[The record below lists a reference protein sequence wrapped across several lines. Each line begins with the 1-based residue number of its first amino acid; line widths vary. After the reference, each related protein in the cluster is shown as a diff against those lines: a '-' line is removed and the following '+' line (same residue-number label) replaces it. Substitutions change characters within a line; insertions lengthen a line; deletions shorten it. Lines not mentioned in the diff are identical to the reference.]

1 MRHAPLMVM
10 LDSVAARRLVGGT
23 PQVESVMSFHRPS
36 DQQTLA
42 AYAVDLIVR
51 LGASTAYSLTGGMAM
66 YINRAV
72 ASHAGLRAVYCHH
85 EQACVNAA
93 EGYAKA
99 HDFARPGFAVV
110 TSGPGV
116 TNTITSLCSAYGDS
130 APVIVLAG
138 QVKTEDIDTYGA
150 RTHGAQEVRSLELV
164 RPCVKSA
171 VRLDFETAKDVL
183 EKTLSGAFRNRPG
196 PVFIEIPLDVQ
207 NRPLAYTHQD
217 LDDAC
222 ARIRAE
228 IASEITPNA
237 IERLADCL
245 DWVANGE
252 RPLVYAGN
260 GCRIA
265 NIGSALQDW
274 LRDAGVPVVH
284 SWLTADLI
292 CEPGVCNLGAPGGL
306 APIWSNRLLYAADRI
321 LFLGARLD
329 LGTTAFQ
336 RDAFGAQ
343 AARRIVD
350 VDPAELSKFA
360 RSPGVEGVEVTLKA
374 LPGAIDILRGSGPW
388 KRDHSEWRRECL
400 ALMEVEAAEERR
412 RLSVDELN
420 VYGVAQALS
429 AWSESS
435 VFVPTG
441 SGAAIE
447 SFIRFFRPPVG
458 GRCFFSASL
467 GAMGLGLPQA
477 IGAAFDHAERVICI
491 EGDGGIMLNIQELA
505 TLAHHSP
512 PGFVLF
518 ILNNDGYAS
527 IANSQLR
534 HFGHA
539 DGAGPDTGVFIPDFA
554 ALAAAFGLA
563 YKEVSSL
570 EALTELIPTLSRN
583 APPVIVDLHVK
594 RAEARGPTVKTLI
607 DETGKIRSSS
617 LADIAW

>member
-1 MRHAPLMVM
+1 MPNAESTPPIDRP
-10 LDSVAARRLVGGT
+10 VAEQNVAT
-23 PQVESVMSFHRPS
+23 
-36 DQQTLA
+36 
-42 AYAVDLIVR
+42 YAVDLIVR
-51 LGASTAYSLTGGMAM
+51 LGATTVYSLTGGMAM

-72 ASHAGLRAVYCHH
+72 ASHSGLKAVYCHH

-130 APVIVLAG
+130 APVVVLAG

-150 RTHGAQEVRSLELV
+150 RTHGAQEVRSLDLV

-171 VRLDFETAKDVL
+171 VRLDFDTAKA
-183 EKTLSGAFRNRPG
+183 TLADTLAEAFRNRPG

-207 NRPLAYTHQD
+207 NRPLAYTSRD

-222 ARIRAE
+222 ALIHAHIAAE
-228 IASEITPNA
+228 ISPNA

-245 DWVANGE
+245 DWISKGE

-265 NIGSALQDW
+265 NIGPVLREW
-274 LRDAGVPVVH
+274 LKESGVPVVH
-284 SWLTADLI
+284 SWLTADLV
-292 CEPGVCNLGAPGGL
+292 EGPGVCNLGAPGGL

-360 RSPGVEGVEVTLKA
+360 QTPGVERVPVTLRAMPRAVEHWK
-374 LPGAIDILRGSGPW
+374 GSGQAG
-388 KRDHSEWRRECL
+388 RNHEDWRAACVG
-400 ALMEVEAAEERR
+400 MMDVEAAEEKR

-429 AWSESS
+429 SWPEPD

-447 SFIRFFRPPVG
+447 CFIRFFRPPVG

-477 IGAAFDHAERVICI
+477 IGAAFDHSARVICI
-491 EGDGGIMLNIQELA
+491 EGDGGIMLNLQELA
-505 TLAHHSP
+505 TLAHHAP

-554 ALAAAFGLA
+554 TLALAFGLDYA
-563 YKEVSSL
+563 KVDSL
-570 EALTELIPTLSRN
+570 KALQDLIPNLSRE
-583 APPVIVDLHVK
+583 APPIIVDLLVD
-594 RAEARGPTVKTLI
+594 RTESRGPTVKTVI
-607 DETGKIRSSS
+607 DADGKIRSSS
-617 LADIAW
+617 LADIGW

>member
-1 MRHAPLMVM
+1 MSKA
-10 LDSVAARRLVGGT
+10 
-23 PQVESVMSFHRPS
+23 ESSMSFDRPS
-36 DQQTLA
+36 DEQTVA

-51 LGASTAYSLTGGMAM
+51 LGASTVFSLTGGMAM
-66 YINRAV
+66 YLNRAV
-72 ASHAGLRAVYCHH
+72 ASHSSLKAVYCHH

-138 QVKTEDIDTYGA
+138 QVKTEDIDSYGT

-171 VRLDFETAKDVL
+171 VRLDFDTARD
-183 EKTLSGAFRNRPG
+183 TLANTLAEAFRNRPG

-207 NRPLAYTHQD
+207 NRPLAYTRQD
-217 LDDAC
+217 LDKAC
-222 ARIRAE
+222 AMIRAD
-228 IASEITPNA
+228 IASEITPSA

-245 DWVANGE
+245 DWISKGQ
-252 RPLVYAGN
+252 RPLVYVGN

-265 NIGSALQDW
+265 NIGSALRDW
-274 LRDAGVPVVH
+274 LMESGVPVVH
-284 SWLTADLI
+284 SWLTTDLVDG
-292 CEPGVCNLGAPGGL
+292 PGVCNLGAPGGL

-360 RSPGVEGVEVTLKA
+360 HVPGVEGVPLTLWA
-374 LPGAIDILRGSGPW
+374 LPAAIDIWRGRG
-388 KRDHSEWRRECL
+388 RARHEHSDWRAQCVT
-400 ALMEVEAAEERR
+400 LMDVEAADERR

-429 AWSESS
+429 SWREPS

-447 SFIRFFRPPVG
+447 AFIRFFRPPVG

-477 IGAAFDHAERVICI
+477 IGAAFDQTERVICI

-563 YKEVSSL
+563 YTKVSTL
-570 EALTELIPTLSRN
+570 KALRDLIPTLSRK
-583 APPVIVDLHVK
+583 APPIIVDLHVN
-594 RAEARGPTVKTLI
+594 RAESRGPTVKTLI
-607 DETGKIRSSS
+607 DADGQIRSTS

>member
-1 MRHAPLMVM
+1 MVM
-10 LDSVAARRLVGGT
+10 LDSIAARRLVGGMLKA
-23 PQVESVMSFHRPS
+23 ESSSLTDR
-36 DQQTLA
+36 A
-42 AYAVDLIVR
+42 AAEQNVASYAVDLIVR
-51 LGASTAYSLTGGMAM
+51 LGASTVFTLTGGMAM
-66 YINRAV
+66 YLNRAV
-72 ASHAGLRAVYCHH
+72 ASHSGLKAVYCHH

-99 HDFARPGFAVV
+99 HNFARPGFAVV

-138 QVKTEDIDTYGA
+138 QVKTEDVDTFGT
-150 RTHGAQEVRSLELV
+150 RTHGAQEVRSLDLV

-171 VRLDFETAKDVL
+171 VRLDFETARD
-183 EKTLSGAFRNRPG
+183 TLASALAEAFRKRPG

-207 NRPLAYTHQD
+207 NRPMAYSSQD

-222 ARIRAE
+222 ALIRAD
-228 IASEITPNA
+228 IAAEMTPDA
-237 IERLADCL
+237 VARLADCL
-245 DWVANGE
+245 DWIAKGE

-265 NIGSALQDW
+265 NVGQALRDW
-274 LRDAGVPVVH
+274 LKESGVPVVH
-284 SWLTADLI
+284 SWLTADLVSG
-292 CEPGVCNLGAPGGL
+292 PAVCNLGAPGGL

-360 RSPGVEGVEVTLKA
+360 TSPAVEGVPVTLRA
-374 LPGAIDILRGSGPW
+374 LPEAIATWRSSGLTR
-388 KRDHSEWRRECL
+388 KDHTDWRAECV
-400 ALMEVEAAEERR
+400 ALMEVEVAEERR
-412 RLSVDELN
+412 RLSIDELN
-420 VYGVAQALS
+420 VYGVAEALS
-429 AWSESS
+429 AWPEPD

-477 IGAAFDHAERVICI
+477 IGAAFDQSARVICI
-491 EGDGGIMLNIQELA
+491 EGDGGIMLNLQELA
-505 TLAHHSP
+505 TLSHHAP

-554 ALAAAFGLA
+554 ALAAAFRLA
-563 YKEVSSL
+563 YAPVRSL
-570 EALTELIPTLSRN
+570 NELTSLIPTLSRE
-583 APPVIVDLHVK
+583 APPIIVDLHVS
-594 RAEARGPTVKTLI
+594 RNESRGPTVKTI
-607 DETGKIRSSS
+607 IEADGKIRSSS
-617 LADIAW
+617 LANIAW

>member
-1 MRHAPLMVM
+1 MVM
-10 LDSVAARRLVGGT
+10 LDSVAAGRLVGGM
-23 PQVESVMSFHRPS
+23 PRSESSLRFDRPAAE
-36 DQQTLA
+36 QTVA

-51 LGASTAYSLTGGMAM
+51 LGASTVYSLTGGMAM

-72 ASHAGLRAVYCHH
+72 ASHFDLRAVYCHH

-130 APVIVLAG
+130 APVVVLAG
-138 QVKTEDIDTYGA
+138 QVKTEDIDTFGA
-150 RTHGAQEVRSLELV
+150 RTHGSQEVRSLDLV

-171 VRLDFETAKDVL
+171 VRLEFETARD
-183 EKTLSGAFRNRPG
+183 TLASTLAEAFRNRPG

-207 NRPLAYTHQD
+207 NRPLAYTSQD

-222 ARIRAE
+222 ALIRAI

-237 IERLADCL
+237 IERVADCL
-245 DWVANGE
+245 HWISNGE

-265 NIGSALQDW
+265 NIGPTLREW
-274 LRDAGVPVVH
+274 LKESGVPVVH
-284 SWLTADLI
+284 SWLTADLVDG
-292 CEPGVCNLGAPGGL
+292 PGICNLGAPGGL

-343 AARRIVD
+343 ADRRIVD
-350 VDPAELSKFA
+350 ADPAELSKFA
-360 RSPGVEGVEVTLKA
+360 QAPRVEGVAASLRA
-374 LPGAIDILRGSGPW
+374 LPDAIEIWRGSASP
-388 KRDHSEWRRECL
+388 RHEHSDWRKGCVD
-400 ALMEVEAAEERR
+400 LMEVEAADEGR

-420 VYGVAQALS
+420 VYGFAQALS
-429 AWSESS
+429 AWSEPS

-447 SFIRFFRPPVG
+447 TFIRFFRPPFG

-477 IGAAFDHAERVICI
+477 IGAAFDQTERVICI

-505 TLAHHSP
+505 TLAHHAP

-527 IANSQLR
+527 IANSQIR

-563 YKEVSSL
+563 YTKVSSL
-570 EALTELIPTLSRN
+570 KALKDLIPTLKRD
-583 APPVIVDLHVK
+583 APPVIVDLNVN
-594 RAEARGPTVKTLI
+594 RAESRGPTVKTLI
-607 DETGKIRSSS
+607 DQDGKIRSSS
-617 LADIAW
+617 LADISW